1 MTNKQKS
8 EVFVFGHYRTK
19 RKLLSS

>member
-8 EVFVFGHYRTK
+8 
-19 RKLLSS
+19 S